1 MRLKAIVCQV
11 FTRELKLAV
20 SRSEHDVDVEILP
33 IGTHELGN
41 AMRPRLQA
49 RIDAADDQGFDAIV
63 LGFALCGRGTE
74 GIRAGKTPV
83 VLPRGHD
90 CIDIL
95 MGGQSKSLAY
105 FETHP
110 GVYYRS
116 PGWVEFLEASSAMQ
130 PASMQNVFGD
140 RRPVEELIAKYGE
153 KNGRY
158 LYEQFGNGGTAKETV
173 TFISTGVPDEERFR
187 KEAREAAAAE
197 GRIFEECKGSTAVL
211 ERLVSGT
218 WSPEEFLIIPPGS
231 SVRAV
236 LGASIV
242 DLS

>member
-11 FTRELKLAV
+11 FTRETEQAI
-20 SRSEHDVDVEILP
+20 SRSQNDVDVEALP
-33 IGTHELGN
+33 IGMHELGEG
-41 AMRPRLQA
+41 MRPRLQA
-49 RIDAADDQGFDAIV
+49 RIDAADGQGYDAIV

-74 GIRAGKTPV
+74 GLKAGKTPV
-83 VLPRGHD
+83 VMPRAHD

-95 MGGQSKSLAY
+95 MGGHSKSMAY

-116 PGWVEFLEASSAMQ
+116 PGWVEFLESATMQ
-130 PASMQNVFGD
+130 PASMRNVFGD
-140 RRPVEELIAKYGE
+140 SQPVRELIPSYGDE
-153 KNGRY
+153 SGRY
-158 LYEQFGNGGTAKETV
+158 LNEPFGGGGVEEQKLTY
-173 TFISTGVPDEERFR
+173 ISTGVPGEEKFR
-187 KEAREAAAAE
+187 REAHEEADSE
-197 GRIFEECKGSTAVL
+197 SREFEEFHGSTEVL
-211 ERLVSGT
+211 ERLVSGAWAT
-218 WSPEEFLIIPPGS
+218 EEFLIIPPGS